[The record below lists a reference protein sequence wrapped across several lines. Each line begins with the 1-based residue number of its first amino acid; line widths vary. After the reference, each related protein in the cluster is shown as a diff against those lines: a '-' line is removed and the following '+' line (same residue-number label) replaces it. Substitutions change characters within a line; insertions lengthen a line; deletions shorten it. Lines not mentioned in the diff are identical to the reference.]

1 MVLILKKSA
10 TKKDLDELLNKL
22 KVGRPFN
29 AKKHLGK
36 LKMNIDGLEYQ
47 KAVRNEWN

>member
-1 MVLILKKSA
+1 MVLILKKTAS
-10 TKKDLDELLNKL
+10 KKDLDELLKKL

-47 KAVRNEWN
+47 KAIRNEWN